1 MLYNKDLVMQFKCCT
16 HHVRAGGEST
26 HFLLLCPSKMHLS
39 FFLFRAKMLFKQT
52 FSLVQK
58 RFYHP
63 RLQGKNVLITGA
75 SAGIGEACA
84 KEFAKQGSNLILAA
98 RRSERLEA
106 LKKELLQ
113 QHKDI
118 TVDTLSLDVRQKKNI
133 DTAISKLPQ
142 KNDIDILVNNAGLV
156 IGLDHLSDVTED
168 AFDTMF
174 ETNVKGLVFLTQ
186 AILPGMKANNKG
198 HIINIGSVAGKEAY
212 PGGSIYCG
220 SKHAVDAITR
230 SLIHE
235 LMDTP
240 IRVSQICP
248 GMVNTEFSTVRFD
261 GDKAKADNVY
271 RGVDPLVGQDIAEL
285 VTFTASRPPH
295 VNICDML
302 VFPTAQAAATT
313 VYRRPIDNK
322 K

>member
-1 MLYNKDLVMQFKCCT
+1 LRQRIRQTRLKFGEFLAQNRHSHGSINVALY
-16 HHVRAGGEST
+16 
-26 HFLLLCPSKMHLS
+26 
-39 FFLFRAKMLFKQT
+39 FF
-52 FSLVQK
+52 FSANQ
-58 RFYHP
+58 
-63 RLQGKNVLITGA
+63 
-75 SAGIGEACA
+75 
-84 KEFAKQGSNLILAA
+84 ILAA

-220 SKHAVDAITR
+220 
-230 SLIHE
+230 
-235 LMDTP
+235 M
-240 IRVSQICP
+240 
-248 GMVNTEFSTVRFD
+248 
-261 GDKAKADNVY
+261 
-271 RGVDPLVGQDIAEL
+271 
-285 VTFTASRPPH
+285 
-295 VNICDML
+295 
-302 VFPTAQAAATT
+302 
-313 VYRRPIDNK
+313 
-322 K
+322 